1 LSILRRLPLSRL
13 LLLCGAVLIA
23 GTSAAIATAL
33 GGGGPKPAP
42 QPLAGAVHDALS
54 APPVQGVSA
63 RITFTDSLISTSSVQ
78 GSSPLI
84 SGAKGRLWA
93 SSDGR
98 VRLELQSNKGD
109 LQLVYD
115 GQTISYLDSS
125 KGTVYRFALPAHQ
138 GTAGAETGASASHG
152 VPTVDQ
158 IQKFLTSLMTH
169 ATVSGAVPDDVAG
182 RPAYHVKVS
191 PSHDG
196 GLLGGAELWWDAV
209 HGVPLRLAVYATGRP
224 DPVLELGVTSIHFGK
239 VDSSVFSLPSAAKV
253 VQVHAPASHAAA
265 GARTRSAHRGHGARQ
280 ASGARAVQAALPFS
294 LSAPATLDRLPRSQV
309 RMLDWGGHPAA
320 LVTYGQGLG
329 GLAVV
334 ERQADG
340 SAATSPAPGGQPAG
354 HDATVTLPTVAING
368 ARGTELV
375 TALGTVLQFQR
386 GGVDYIVAG
395 SVTGPDAEAAAR
407 GL

>member
-13 LLLCGAVLIA
+13 LLLCGAVVIA
-23 GTSAAIATAL
+23 GASAAIATAL
-33 GGGGPKPAP
+33 GGAGPKPAP

-63 RITFTDSLISTSSVQ
+63 RITFTNSLVSGSGVQ
-78 GSSPLI
+78 GNSPLI

-115 GQTISYLDSS
+115 GRTISYLDSS
-125 KGTVYRFALPAHQ
+125 KGTVYRFALPDHQ
-138 GTAGAETGASASHG
+138 GTASAGAGAPAPRG

-158 IQKFLTSLMTH
+158 IQKFLTGLMTH

-224 DPVLELGVTSIHFGK
+224 DPVLELGVTSIQFGT
-239 VDSSVFSLPSAAKV
+239 VDSSLFSLPSAAKV
-253 VQVHAPASHAAA
+253 VQVRAPTSPAARA
-265 GARTRSAHRGHGARQ
+265 QTRAAHSRHGARQ
-280 ASGARAVQAALPFS
+280 ASGTRAVQAALPFR
-294 LSAPATLDRLPRSQV
+294 LSAPATLARLARSQV
-309 RMLDWGGHPAA
+309 RTLDWGGHPAA

-334 ERQADG
+334 ERKAD
-340 SAATSPAPGGQPAG
+340 SSPATPPPPAG
-354 HDATVTLPTVAING
+354 HDGTLTLPTVNING

>member
-1 LSILRRLPLSRL
+1 MSFLRRLPLSRL
-13 LLLCGAVLIA
+13 LLLCGAVLVA

-33 GGGGPKPAP
+33 GGAGPKPAP

-63 RITFTDSLISTSSVQ
+63 RITFTDSLVSTSSVQ

-93 SSDGR
+93 SGDGR
-98 VRLELQSNKGD
+98 VRLELQSNRGD
-109 LQLVYD
+109 LQIVYD
-115 GQTISYLDSS
+115 GRTISYLDAS
-125 KGTVYRFALPAHQ
+125 KGTVYRFAVPSHQ
-138 GTAGAETGASASHG
+138 GAGTADAKSSASHG

-158 IQKFLTSLMTH
+158 IQKFLTGLTAH
-169 ATVSGAVPDDVAG
+169 ATISGAVPDDVAG

-209 HGVPLRLAVYATGRP
+209 HGVPLRLAVYAAGRP
-224 DPVLELGVTSIHFGK
+224 DPVLELGVTSIRFGK
-239 VDSSVFSLPSAAKV
+239 VDSSVFNLPTASKV
-253 VQVHAPASHAAA
+253 VQVRAPASQPA
-265 GARTRSAHRGHGARQ
+265 GGPGKPAHPAHGARQ
-280 ASGARAVQAALPFS
+280 ASGTKAVQAQLPFA
-294 LSAPATLDRLPRSQV
+294 LSAPTTLGRLARSQV
-309 RMLDWGGHPAA
+309 RLLDWGGHPAA

-334 ERQADG
+334 ERKADG
-340 SAATSPAPGGQPAG
+340 STAKPTVATG
-354 HDATVTLPTVAING
+354 HNGTPTLPSVAING
-368 ARGTELV
+368 SRGTELV

>member
-1 LSILRRLPLSRL
+1 MSILRQLSLSRL
-13 LLLCGAVLIA
+13 LLLCGAVLVA

-33 GGGGPKPAP
+33 GGAGPKPAP

-63 RITFTDSLISTSSVQ
+63 RITFTDGLVSTSSVQ

-84 SGAKGRLWA
+84 NGATGRLWA
-93 SSDGR
+93 SGDGR
-98 VRLELQSNKGD
+98 VRLELQSNRGD

-115 GQTISYLDSS
+115 GRTISYLDAS
-125 KGTVYRFALPAHQ
+125 KGTVYRFVVPSHHGA
-138 GTAGAETGASASHG
+138 GTADATTPASHG
-152 VPTVDQ
+152 VPTMGQ
-158 IQKFLTSLMTH
+158 IQKFLTGLMQH
-169 ATVSGAVPDDVAG
+169 AAVSGAVPDDVAG

-209 HGVPLRLAVYATGRP
+209 HGVPLRLAVYAAGRP
-224 DPVLELGVTSIHFGK
+224 DPVLELGVTSIKFGK
-239 VDSSVFSLPSAAKV
+239 VDSSVFNLPAASRV
-253 VQVHAPASHAAA
+253 VQVHAPASHPA
-265 GARTRSAHRGHGARQ
+265 GGPSKTAHRAHGARQ
-280 ASGARAVQAALPFS
+280 ATGTKAVQAQLPFA
-294 LSAPATLDRLPRSQV
+294 LSAPTTLARLARSQV
-309 RMLDWGGHPAA
+309 RLLDWGGHPAA

-334 ERQADG
+334 ERKADG
-340 SAATSPAPGGQPAG
+340 STAKPTVAAG
-354 HDATVTLPTVAING
+354 HGGTPTLPTVAING
-368 ARGTELV
+368 SRGTELV